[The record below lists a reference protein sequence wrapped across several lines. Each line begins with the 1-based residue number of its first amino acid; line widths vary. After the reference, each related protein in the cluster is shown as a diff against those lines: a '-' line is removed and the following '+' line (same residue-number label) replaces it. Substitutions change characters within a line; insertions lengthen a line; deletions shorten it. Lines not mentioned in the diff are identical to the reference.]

1 MNDYDANKKKKSCGL
16 IFGVFNNLSEMKVN
30 DKEDDS
36 SIEYKFVLFENMIK
50 LENQSPLS
58 NTVQKDQF
66 QYYII
71 ESTCD
76 NCTLMISVQKFS
88 SGDPDLY
95 INYGD
100 LKLPSK
106 NSYDF

>member
-1 MNDYDANKKKKSCGL
+1 MKDYEANKKKRSCGL
-16 IFGVFNNLSEMKVN
+16 IFGVYNNI
-30 DKEDDS
+30 
-36 SIEYKFVLFENMIK
+36 SITDMDNESYVEYKFVLFENMIH

-58 NTVQKDQF
+58 NTVEKYQF

-106 NSYDF
+106 TSYDF

>member
-1 MNDYDANKKKKSCGL
+1 MKDYESNKKKRSCGL
-16 IFGVFNNLSEMKVN
+16 IFGVYNNISIT
-30 DKEDDS
+30 DKDNES
-36 SIEYKFVLFENMIK
+36 YVEYKFVLFENMIH

-58 NTVQKDQF
+58 NTVEKDQF

-106 NSYDF
+106 TSYDF